1 MIARPRRASR
11 LGSVAMGLQYVAASR
26 LRAIMI
32 ELVRMDAPSCI
43 DLRLEHLQG
52 PFRPQNWRIAK
63 LDVLATDYGAARDK
77 ADELEAM
84 RHWIL
89 VPDEHVL
96 DGQVYG
102 RE

>member
-1 MIARPRRASR
+1 MM
-11 LGSVAMGLQYVAASR
+11 L
-26 LRAIMI
+26 

-43 DLRLEHLQG
+43 GLHLEALPS
-52 PFRPQNWRIAK
+52 PFRPQNWRIGK

-89 VPDEHVL
+89 VPDGHVL

-102 RE
+102 REEGR

>member
-1 MIARPRRASR
+1 MM
-11 LGSVAMGLQYVAASR
+11 L
-26 LRAIMI
+26 

-43 DLRLEHLQG
+43 GLHLKPLPG
-52 PFRPQNWRIAK
+52 PFRPQNWRIGK
-63 LDVLATDYGAARDK
+63 LDVLAEDYGAARDK

-89 VPDEHVL
+89 VPDGHVL

-102 RE
+102 REEGRY